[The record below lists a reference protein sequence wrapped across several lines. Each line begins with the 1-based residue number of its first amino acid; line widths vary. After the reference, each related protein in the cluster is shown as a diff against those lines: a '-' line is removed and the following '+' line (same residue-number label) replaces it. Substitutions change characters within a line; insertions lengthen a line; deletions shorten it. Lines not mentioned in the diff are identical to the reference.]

1 MAVINDPGCT
11 VVNSNT
17 GLPDC
22 PLNPDKIVGL
32 ILLDKDKVFAANETL
47 TVAAFITALQAATV
61 AEGEARIYPIF
72 RFDGMT
78 DNSEDAIKTT
88 SGYGAETFVRDGKY
102 KLTFDMHIG
111 GHQLQ
116 QKIRAYNKSKKK
128 VLLVDDS
135 GVIYGTLTSAGLLT
149 GLSLDYFNAKPFK
162 MNDGTNPATYSLE
175 ICLSKP
181 AELNENIGYI
191 KTDQD
196 IEEVVKGIT
205 DVNVTLVAAATTYV
219 NVKVKTA
226 DDSID
231 LYDVYSENMHEI
243 TAWIIKNAL
252 GAAITPSAHTAEA
265 ATKSIKLTATLTAGT
280 YTVQMAPAATLRAAP
295 ILMGVAPAG
304 GFESNILTFTTS

>member
-1 MAVINDPGCT
+1 MTVINDPGCT

-32 ILLDKDKVFAANETL
+32 ILLDKDKVFTENEQS
-47 TVAAFITALQAATV
+47 TVALFIAALQAATV

-78 DNSEDAIKTT
+78 DNSEDAVKTT

-116 QKIRAYNKSKKK
+116 QKLRAYNKSKKK

-135 GVIYGTLTSAGLLT
+135 GVVYGTLTSAGLLT

-162 MNDGTNPATYSLE
+162 FNDGTNPATYSLE

-181 AELNENIGYI
+181 AEINENIGYI

-205 DVNVTLVAAATTYV
+205 DVTLTQIAAVTTYV
-219 NVKVKTA
+219 TVKVKTT

-231 LYDVYSENMHEI
+231 LYDVYSGNMDEV
-243 TAWIIKNAL
+243 TAWVVKNAL
-252 GAAITPSAHTAEA
+252 GVVVTPSAVAVDA
-265 ATKSIKLTATLTAGT
+265 VNKGIKITATLTAGT
-280 YTVQMAPAATLRAAP
+280 YTVQMAPAATLRATP
-295 ILMGVAPAG
+295 IFMGVAPAG
-304 GFESNILTFTTS
+304 GFESNILSFRTS